1 MKTSKLDMA
10 SRIGFMQGRLSPM
23 IDGKIQAFPWTHWQD
38 ELPLAQELGLGLM
51 EWTIDQERLH
61 ENPLMHEDG
70 RKTIRALMDKCS
82 LGIPSLTGDCF
93 MQAPFW
99 KAEGGRRVE
108 LMRDFDAVVEACGA
122 LGLELVV
129 VPLVDNG
136 RLDGQTQEDDLV
148 ATLGEMVPSLSARRV
163 EVVFECDYK
172 PSELAR
178 LMDRFDPSV
187 FGVNYD
193 IGNSA
198 ALGFDPQEEI
208 RSYGERILNVHV
220 KDRLLGGTTVPLE
233 SGNANFE
240 KVFAG
245 LGALGYR
252 GNYIMQTARAN
263 DGLHAA
269 ALEKYRNMIVGWIER
284 YDA

>member
-1 MKTSKLDMA
+1 MKTSKLDNA
-10 SRIGFMQGRLSPM
+10 SRIGFMQGRISPM
-23 IDGKIQAFPWTHWQD
+23 VDGKIQAFPWNHWQD
-38 ELPLAQELGLGLM
+38 ELPLAQELGLGLL

-70 RKTIRALMDKCS
+70 RKTIRELMDKCS
-82 LGIPSLTGDCF
+82 LSIPSLTGDCF

-99 KAEGGRRVE
+99 KAEGSRRVE
-108 LMRDFDAVVEACGA
+108 LLRDFDAVVEACSA
-122 LGLELVV
+122 LGVEFIV

-136 RLDGQTQEDDLV
+136 CLDGQIQEDDLV
-148 ATLGEMVPSLSARRV
+148 AILEEMVPSLRERCV
-163 EVVFECDYK
+163 RVVFECDYK

-178 LMDRFDPSV
+178 LMERFDPSV

-198 ALGFDPQEEI
+198 ALGFDPQEELLC
-208 RSYGERILNVHV
+208 YGERILNVHV
-220 KDRLLGGTTVPLE
+220 KDRLLGGATVPLGT
-233 SGNANFE
+233 GNADFE
-240 KVFAG
+240 KVFAS

-263 DGLHAA
+263 EGLHAA
-269 ALEKYRNMIVGWIER
+269 ALAKYRNMIARWIDR